1 MVAREAPL
9 TILCGLP
16 FSVNQ
21 GLTLLQRSVLKRL
34 REQGFTRVA
43 EQANRAWLR
52 GQQFAPVNLNDA
64 RSDLQADFVEAQA
77 QAPNIDRA

>member
-1 MVAREAPL
+1 
-9 TILCGLP
+9 
-16 FSVNQ
+16 VNQ

-34 REQGFTRVA
+34 REQGFTTVA

-52 GQQFAPVNLNDA
+52 GQQFAPVNLNGA
-64 RSDLQADFVEAQA
+64 RSDLQADFVKAQA